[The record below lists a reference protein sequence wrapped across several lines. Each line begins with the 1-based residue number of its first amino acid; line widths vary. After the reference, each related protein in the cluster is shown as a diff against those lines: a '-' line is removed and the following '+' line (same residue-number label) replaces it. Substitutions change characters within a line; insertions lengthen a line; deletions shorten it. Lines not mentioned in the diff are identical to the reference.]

1 MYIVHKYKAQ
11 ERSPPRFRIKRVSKL
26 IIFILFK
33 ITSVVV
39 NCLLHYPLII
49 KSCRLWK
56 LYTKILPIDSFL
68 HLSREYCRLIYIYK
82 FNAGKLNYI
91 LKVLFFLTS
100 DARKVCPP
108 RQSISNGRKLIL
120 ISGNNNKNNYKELN
134 NFHAN

>member
-11 ERSPPRFRIKRVSKL
+11 ERREARFRIKRVSKL
-26 IIFILFK
+26 IIFILVK
-33 ITSVVV
+33 ITSSSELFVTLSLD
-39 NCLLHYPLII
+39 NQ
-49 KSCRLWK
+49 RLWK
-56 LYTKILPIDSFL
+56 LYIKILPIDSFL

-108 RQSISNGRKLIL
+108 RQSISNGRKFIL